1 METGTN
7 EKRTS
12 ENMISGDESIQEM
25 QLKIMKKQL
34 WYSRL
39 TIVTFLVL
47 ILVVG
52 YMVVQVSS
60 LVPQV
65 NSVLDNVEEIS
76 ADLRDEKLSDTIR
89 DIDEFTKTS
98 QTGVEQAI
106 EKLER
111 IDLDSLNEAIQ
122 DLNSLISPL
131 ANFFGKK

>member
-7 EKRTS
+7 EKRTP
-12 ENMISGDESIQEM
+12 ENMISGDESIQEL

-76 ADLRDEKLSDTIR
+76 ADLRDEKLSETIR

>member
-47 ILVVG
+47 IFVVG

>member
-7 EKRTS
+7 EKRTP

>member
-1 METGTN
+1 MGTGTN
-7 EKRTS
+7 EERAVEKSKHT
-12 ENMISGDESIQEM
+12 DESIQEL

-52 YMVVQVSS
+52 YMVVQISS

-76 ADLRDEKLSDTIR
+76 ADLRDERLIDTIR

-98 QTGVEQAI
+98 QDGVERAI
-106 EKLER
+106 EKLES

-131 ANFFGKK
+131 ASFFGKK

>member
-7 EKRTS
+7 EERAVEKSKHT
-12 ENMISGDESIQEM
+12 DESIQEL

-52 YMVVQVSS
+52 YMVVQISS

-76 ADLRDEKLSDTIR
+76 ADLRDERLIDTIR

-98 QTGVEQAI
+98 QDGVERAI
-106 EKLER
+106 EKLES

-131 ANFFGKK
+131 ASFFGKK